1 MRKLILLFI
10 LLLLIPITTS
20 TELPD
25 TYNWLKSKQNID
37 GSFGSITD
45 TSLSILALNTIQ
57 SQEILPET
65 KKATEWLLT
74 QNLKNNL
81 KETAFALLALS
92 KIENAPSDLQTKINN
107 KIQELTDFLNTKHQ
121 TQKTLEADQ
130 LQIVIPDAQTTETCT
145 LRYLKSNQITS
156 KTITISSG
164 IYTDE
169 NIKSWFDPNIP
180 EQRLS
185 IDCSKSFIASLITI
199 EKHIIYDKLIIQEK
213 HTDS

>member
-130 LQIVIPDAQTTETCT
+130 LQIVIPDAQPTE
-145 LRYLKSNQITS
+145 I
-156 KTITISSG
+156 
-164 IYTDE
+164 
-169 NIKSWFDPNIP
+169 
-180 EQRLS
+180 
-185 IDCSKSFIASLITI
+185 
-199 EKHIIYDKLIIQEK
+199 
-213 HTDS
+213 

>member
-1 MRKLILLFI
+1 M
-10 LLLLIPITTS
+10 
-20 TELPD
+20 PD

-121 TQKTLEADQ
+121 TQKTLEAD
-130 LQIVIPDAQTTETCT
+130 
-145 LRYLKSNQITS
+145 
-156 KTITISSG
+156 
-164 IYTDE
+164 
-169 NIKSWFDPNIP
+169 
-180 EQRLS
+180 
-185 IDCSKSFIASLITI
+185 
-199 EKHIIYDKLIIQEK
+199 
-213 HTDS
+213 